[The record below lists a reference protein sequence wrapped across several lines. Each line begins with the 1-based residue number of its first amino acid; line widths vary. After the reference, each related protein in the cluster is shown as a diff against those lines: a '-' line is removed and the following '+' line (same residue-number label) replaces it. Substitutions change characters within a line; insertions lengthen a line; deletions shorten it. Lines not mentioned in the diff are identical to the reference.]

1 MKELAILML
10 NLFIHLGL
18 IIAPSYFVFYFFHK
32 KSFLKDK
39 GFLMVFLFVILIFL
53 FFYIEKLFLTYFNIY
68 PVIIYF

>member
-18 IIAPSYFVFYFFHK
+18 IITPSYFVFSFFYK
-32 KSFLKDK
+32 KIFLKDK
-39 GFLMVFLFVILIFL
+39 DFLMVFLFIILIFL